1 MNTNFIR
8 NFCIIAHIDHGKSTL
23 ADRLLEATGTLE
35 RREIREQTLDSMEL
49 ERERGITIKA
59 KAVRMNWKSPDGVE
73 YLLNLIDTP
82 GHVDFTYEVSRAMAA
97 CEGALLLVDAGQGV
111 EAQTL
116 ANALLAQEAGLEI
129 IPVINKIDLPSA
141 DPEGVKKQIH
151 ESLGIEGPFFPASAK
166 AGIGIP
172 EILKAIVDL
181 VPPPV
186 GREDAP
192 LSALVFDSI
201 YDPYRGVIV
210 YSRLMEGTL
219 RAGMKVRFMA
229 TGGIHEVEEV
239 GYLKPKLVKAERLSA
254 GEVGYLVM
262 GIKDI
267 HHVKVGDTMTE
278 DGRPTERP
286 HAGYKEMKP
295 FVFAGLYP
303 IAQADYENL
312 KKAIDKLHLEDAAF
326 FHLPETSVALGFGF
340 RCGFLGLLHL
350 DIIKTRLERE
360 FNLDLLV
367 TAPNVI
373 YRVTDVRGATSEFDS
388 PAKFPPH
395 GDIAKIE
402 EPFVLATLVGPNEFV
417 GGLMQLCQ
425 DRRGKFI
432 DMHYMTPTRVVLK
445 YEMPLAEIIIDFY
458 DQLKSIS
465 KGYASF
471 DYEPAGFREGDL
483 ERMDILINNEEVD
496 AFSFVVPKDQAYQ
509 RGRRIVE
516 KLRELIPRQMFEIPI
531 QSKVGGR
538 IVARESVRALRK
550 DVLAKCYGGDISRKR
565 KLLEK
570 QKEGKKRMRQFG
582 AVEIP
587 QEAFLA
593 VLKMNET
600 SQSGDE
606 D

>member
-1 MNTNFIR
+1 MDIPRIR
-8 NFCIIAHIDHGKSTL
+8 NFSIIAHIDHGKSTL
-23 ADRLLEATGTLE
+23 ADRLLEETGTVAK
-35 RREIREQTLDSMEL
+35 REMRAQMLDGMEL

-59 KAVRMNWKSPDGVE
+59 KAVRMNWDAPGAGPHI
-73 YLLNLIDTP
+73 LNLIDTP

-97 CEGALLLVDAGQGV
+97 CEGALLLVDASQGV

-116 ANALLAQEAGLEI
+116 ANALLAQEAGLTL

-141 DPEGVKKQIH
+141 DVPGVEKQLA
-151 ESLGIEGPFFPASAK
+151 ESIGLEGPYILASAK
-166 AGIGIP
+166 EGKGVA
-172 EILKAIVDL
+172 EVLRAIIDRI
-181 VPPPV
+181 PPPAGDV
-186 GREDAP
+186 ESP
-192 LSALVFDSI
+192 LSALVFDSVF
-201 YDPYRGVIV
+201 DPYRGVIV
-210 YSRLMEGTL
+210 YVRIIEGVL

-229 TGGIHEVEEV
+229 TGAVEPVEEV
-239 GYLKPKLVKAERLSA
+239 GHLRIKYVKADVLSA
-254 GEVGYLVM
+254 GEVGYVVC

-267 HHVKVGDTMTE
+267 HHVRVGDTLTE
-278 DGRPTERP
+278 DARPTERP

-303 IAQADYENL
+303 MAQADYENL

-326 FHLPETSVALGFGF
+326 FHQPETSVALGFGF

-367 TAPNVI
+367 TAPNVV
-373 YRVTDVRGATSEFDS
+373 YRVTDIRGDAQEYDS
-388 PAKFPPH
+388 PAKFPRY
-395 GDIAKIE
+395 GDIAQIE
-402 EPFVLATLVGPNEFV
+402 EPYVFATVVVPNDHV
-417 GGLMQLCQ
+417 GGVMQLCQ
-425 DRRGKFI
+425 DRRGRFV
-432 DMHYMTPTRVVLK
+432 DMRYMTTVRVVLK

-471 DYEPAGFREGDL
+471 DYEQSGYRVGEL

-496 AFSFVVPKDQAYQ
+496 AFCFVVPKEAAYR
-509 RGRRIVE
+509 RGRAIAE
-516 KLRELIPRQMFEIPI
+516 KLRDIIPRQMFEIPI
-531 QSKVGGR
+531 QATVGSR
-538 IVARESVRALRK
+538 IIARETIRAMRK

-570 QKEGKKRMRQFG
+570 QKEGKKKMRQFG
-582 AVEIP
+582 SVEIP

-593 VLKMNET
+593 ILRLGEATQK
-600 SQSGDE
+600 DE
-606 D
+606 

>member
-1 MNTNFIR
+1 MDIAQIR

-23 ADRLLEATGTLE
+23 ADRLLEDTGTLH
-35 RREIREQTLDSMEL
+35 RREMKEQTLDSMEL

-59 KAVRMNWKSPDGVE
+59 KAVRMMWKAPNGKE

-97 CEGALLLVDAGQGV
+97 CEGALLLVDASQGV

-116 ANALLAQEAGLEI
+116 ANALLAQEAGLEL
-129 IPVINKIDLPSA
+129 IPVINKVDLPSA
-141 DPEGVKKQIH
+141 DVEGVKKQLH
-151 ESLGIEGPFFPASAK
+151 ESIGLEGPYFPASAK
-166 AGIGIP
+166 VGKGIP
-172 EILKAIVDL
+172 EILQAIL
-181 VPPPV
+181 ERVPPPV
-186 GREDAP
+186 GRADAS
-192 LSALVFDSI
+192 LTALVFDSV
-201 YDPYRGVIV
+201 YDAYRGVILYV
-210 YSRLMEGTL
+210 RVMEGTL
-219 RAGMKVRFMA
+219 KPGMKVRFMA
-229 TGGIHEVEEV
+229 TGASYTVEEV
-239 GYLKPKLVKAERLSA
+239 GHLKLKFIKASELSV
-254 GEVGYLVM
+254 GEVGYVAM
-262 GIKDI
+262 GVKDI
-267 HHVKVGDTMTE
+267 HQVKVGDTLTE
-278 DGRPTERP
+278 DAKPAARALSGF
-286 HAGYKEMKP
+286 KEMKP

-303 IAQADYENL
+303 LAQADYEAL
-312 KKAIDKLHLEDAAF
+312 KKAIEKLHLEDAAF
-326 FHLPETSVALGFGF
+326 FHQPETSVALGFGF

-360 FNLDLLV
+360 FNLELLV

-373 YRVTDVRGATSEFDS
+373 YRVTDIKGVTAEYDS

-395 GDIAKIE
+395 GDIQTIE
-402 EPFVLATLVGPNEFV
+402 EPFVLATVVVPNDHV

-432 DMHYMTPTRVVLK
+432 DMRYMTPIRVVLK

-471 DYEPAGFREGDL
+471 DYEPAGYRVGDL
-483 ERMDILINNEEVD
+483 ERMDVLIAEEEVD
-496 AFSFVVPKDQAYQ
+496 AFSFVVPKDQSYQ
-509 RGRRIVE
+509 KGRRIAE
-516 KLRELIPRQMFEIPI
+516 KLRELIPRQQFDIAI

-538 IVARESVRALRK
+538 IMARETVKALRK

-600 SQSGDE
+600 STAGEE

>member
-1 MNTNFIR
+1 MDTKFIR

-23 ADRLLEATGTLE
+23 ADRLLEATGTLQ
-35 RREIREQTLDSMEL
+35 RREMREQTLDSMEL

-59 KAVRMNWKSPDGVE
+59 KAVRMLWKAPGGGE

-97 CEGALLLVDAGQGV
+97 CEGALLVVDASQGV

-116 ANALLAQEAGLEI
+116 ANAILAQEAGLEI

-141 DPEGVKKQIH
+141 DPEGVKTQLR
-151 ESLGIEGPFFPASAK
+151 EALGVEGPYFPASAK
-166 AGIGIP
+166 VGMGVL
-172 EILKAIVDL
+172 EILKAIIEKI
-181 VPPPV
+181 PAPA
-186 GREDAP
+186 GKEDAP
-192 LSALVFDSI
+192 LAALVFDSVF
-201 YDPYRGVIV
+201 DTYRGVIIYV
-210 YSRLMEGTL
+210 RVMEGTL
-219 RAGMKVRFMA
+219 RPGLKVRLMA
-229 TGGIHEVEEV
+229 GGSVHEVEEV
-239 GYLKPKLVKAERLSA
+239 GHLKLKFVKAEELSV
-254 GEVGYLVM
+254 GEVGYVVM
-262 GIKDI
+262 GVKDI
-267 HHVKVGDTMTE
+267 HHVKVGDTLTE
-278 DGRPTERP
+278 DGRPTIRP
-286 HAGYKEMKP
+286 HPGYREMKP

-303 IAQADYENL
+303 LAQADYENL

-326 FHLPETSVALGFGF
+326 FHQPETSVALGFGF

-360 FNLDLLV
+360 FSLDLLV

-373 YRVTDVRGATSEFDS
+373 YRVTDVRGTTAEYDS

-402 EPFVLATLVGPNEFV
+402 EPHVLATIVTPGDFV

-425 DRRGKFI
+425 DRRGTFL
-432 DMHYMTPTRVVLK
+432 DMRYMTPTRVVLK

-458 DQLKSIS
+458 DQLKSVS

-483 ERMDILINNEEVD
+483 ERMDVLINNEEVD
-496 AFSFVVPKDQAYQ
+496 AFSFVVPKEQAYR
-509 RGRRIVE
+509 RGRLLAE

-531 QSKVGGR
+531 QARVGGR
-538 IVARESVRALRK
+538 ILARESVRALRK

-600 SQSGDE
+600 SSGGE